1 MKEILDEFKQSM
13 SGIIG
18 AFILDNNGNVIASSM
33 PEIMEDA
40 CKKVGKTIKNVVDVI
55 RATKSF
61 ERMSIEAEN
70 GKFFIMHA
78 DGKVLVALTEK
89 NINLAL
95 FKLMSNMAIVKVK
108 ETKIEE
114 KKEIS
119 QADIESISSVY
130 DEIFAAIARRLANV
144 IGPKA
149 ASLFETGTSDVRRKH
164 SNLFFDVKFSSDGKP
179 DMAKIKANV
188 KNISKYEF
196 ISALDELADAMI
208 STVSANAG
216 KVMAEKAKNDAEA
229 LRSKYKAVLS

>member
-18 AFILDNNGNVIASSM
+18 AFVIDSKGNVVASNM

-61 ERMSIEAEN
+61 DRISIEAEN
-70 GKFFIMHA
+70 GKFFIMNA

-89 NINLAL
+89 NINPAL

-108 ETKIEE
+108 EAKIEE
-114 KKEIS
+114 KKELS
-119 QADIESISSVY
+119 DADLESIRNVY
-130 DEIFAAIARRLANV
+130 DEIFSAIAKRLANI

-149 ASLFETGTSDVRRKH
+149 AALFEKGTADVRKTH
-164 SNLFFDVKFSSDGKP
+164 AKLFFDVKFAADGKP
-179 DMAKIKANV
+179 DIAKIKENAKGLS
-188 KNISKYEF
+188 KNDLVSG
-196 ISALDELADAMI
+196 LNELAEAMI
-208 STVSANAG
+208 SIVSANAG
-216 KVMAEKAKNDAEA
+216 KGMAEKARNDFESLKN
-229 LRSKYKAVLS
+229 KYRAILS